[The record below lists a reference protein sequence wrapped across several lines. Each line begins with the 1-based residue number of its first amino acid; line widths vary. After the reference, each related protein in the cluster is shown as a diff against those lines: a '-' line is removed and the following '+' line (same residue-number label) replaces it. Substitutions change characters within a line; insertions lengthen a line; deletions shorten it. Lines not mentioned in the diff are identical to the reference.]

1 MKINEEDIARA
12 LNQDPVKENPERVEK
27 GVTRTRAQVALID
40 SVSFF
45 FAQMWVVL
53 AAILAPLFALFAEH
67 LHREAG
73 HPNENGDKN
82 HE

>member
-1 MKINEEDIARA
+1 MKINEVDIARA

-27 GVTRTRAQVALID
+27 GVTRTRVQVALID

-67 LHREAG
+67 VHRAAG